1 MEKPI
6 LNFEIFEL
14 PFFNEVKDK
23 LNHNISKEDIEEE
36 EDNDIVKENMESRV
50 PESAI
55 YLGAAETE
63 AEHMT
68 AAWMTLDDY
77 YIYPLQNDAYNW
89 AVFRISWDDNWG
101 QWNWRPD
108 GRIKGL
114 EANYKEAA
122 KLILYELWK
131 QWGID
136 INDSENISYLNILEQ
151 I

>member
-6 LNFEIFEL
+6 LDFESFEL

-23 LNHNISKEDIEEE
+23 LNQNSSEDDFEEE
-36 EDNDIVKENMESRV
+36 EDNDIVKENMESKI
-50 PESAI
+50 PKSAI
-55 YLGAAETE
+55 YLGAAVTE
-63 AEHMT
+63 VEHMT
-68 AAWMTLDDY
+68 SAWMTRDDY

-101 QWNWRPD
+101 RWYWSPD
-108 GRIKGL
+108 GRLKGL

-122 KLILYELWK
+122 RLLLYEIWK
-131 QWGID
+131 IWGID
-136 INDSENISYLNILEQ
+136 LNDPENKSYVNILEQ